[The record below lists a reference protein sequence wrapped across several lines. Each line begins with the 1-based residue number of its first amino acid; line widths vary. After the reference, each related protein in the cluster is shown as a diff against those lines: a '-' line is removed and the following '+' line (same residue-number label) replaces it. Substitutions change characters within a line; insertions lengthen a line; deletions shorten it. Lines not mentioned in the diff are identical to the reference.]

1 MILLTKMKRFLP
13 FAMLLMTASA
23 ATAGE
28 LTSRHSSSVQLSV
41 EGPVVQSTRLGS
53 SYSVSGSN
61 ISVTTLG
68 GLHGGSA
75 TAPATIS
82 AGTYAIN
89 NDGDA
94 FNFSETAF
102 VGDTPV
108 TAQTQL
114 SNNGRFDTP
123 NLYGDSTT
131 QVGGSAGTLAGTI
144 NSAGEMTITAGGPGT
159 TATGQFVTEVTF
171 R

>member
-1 MILLTKMKRFLP
+1 
-13 FAMLLMTASA
+13 MLLMTAGSVSA
-23 ATAGE
+23 RE
-28 LTSRHSSSVQLSV
+28 LTSRHSASVQLTV

-68 GLHGGSA
+68 GLTGGSA

-82 AGTYAIN
+82 SGTYGIN
-89 NDGDA
+89 TDGQA

-102 VGDTPV
+102 VGDTP
-108 TAQTQL
+108 TTTQVAL
-114 SNNGRFDTP
+114 TSGQFDSP

-131 QVGGSAGTLAGTI
+131 QIGGTAGTLAGTI
-144 NSAGEMTITAGGPGT
+144 DSAGVMTITAGGAGT
-159 TATGQFVTEVTF
+159 TATGQFVTEVTV

>member
-1 MILLTKMKRFLP
+1 MKRFLP
-13 FAMLLMTASA
+13 FIMLLMTAGG

-28 LTSRHSSSVQLSV
+28 LTSRHSSSIQLTV

-68 GLHGGSA
+68 GLTGGSA

-82 AGTYAIN
+82 AGSYTIN
-89 NDGDA
+89 NDGQA
-94 FNFSETAF
+94 FNFSESSF
-102 VGDTPV
+102 IGDTPV
-108 TAQTQL
+108 TSQIQL

-123 NLYGDSTT
+123 NLYSESTT

-144 NSAGEMTITAGGPGT
+144 NTAGDMTLTAGGPGT
-159 TATGQFVTEVTF
+159 TATGQFVTELVVK
-171 R
+171 